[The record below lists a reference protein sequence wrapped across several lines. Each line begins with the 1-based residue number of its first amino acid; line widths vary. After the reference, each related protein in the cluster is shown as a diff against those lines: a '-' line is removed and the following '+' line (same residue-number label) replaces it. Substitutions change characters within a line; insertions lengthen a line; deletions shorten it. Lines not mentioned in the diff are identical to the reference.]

1 MSDKEKTILENLGK
15 SLSKATDS
23 QSQVSRCHMGCV
35 ITIHHPNL
43 TEQERKY
50 RMEQIKQA
58 TIQFFIEEE
67 KQKSNKKME
76 D

>member
-1 MSDKEKTILENLGK
+1 
-15 SLSKATDS
+15 
-23 QSQVSRCHMGCV
+23 MGCV

-43 TEQERKY
+43 TEQERRY

>member
-1 MSDKEKTILENLGK
+1 MS
-15 SLSKATDS
+15 A
-23 QSQVSRCHMGCV
+23 V

-58 TIQFFIEEE
+58 TIQFHIEAE
-67 KQKSNKKME
+67 KTRKARE
-76 D
+76 DSHGKRLFNG